1 MLAETVKEW
10 MEQWVEEGL
19 EQQRALLRRMTASRF
34 GPDAAERLAGILEHI
49 ADPERVA
56 EIGDMIVRCAT
67 AGELFART
75 DAAQDRETSA

>member
-10 MEQWVEEGL
+10 TEQWVEEGREQGL

-34 GPDAAERLAGILEHI
+34 GSDAAERLAL
-49 ADPERVA
+49 
-56 EIGDMIVRCAT
+56 
-67 AGELFART
+67 LART